1 MHQTVAI
8 IHVTCLY
15 LIKGRRRPLIRR
27 ASNQSGGLL
36 WHPKIIRNDEALSDI
51 PSPVDQSGI
60 ASISLSVV
68 HRSPATMD
76 GQYWKYRKECDEE
89 FGSYICFVHE
99 GSFELNNSSV

>member
-1 MHQTVAI
+1 M
-8 IHVTCLY
+8 
-15 LIKGRRRPLIRR
+15 PPR

-89 FGSYICFVHE
+89 FVSYICFVHE